1 MLNKKLISK
10 VIGTLLLLEA
20 VFMLLCVLTAAYYHS
35 PDTWPFIF
43 STAITLAVG
52 LGLVR
57 LGYGATTTMNR
68 RDAFIVVSLTWITFS
83 IFGSLPYLFGGFF
96 GSFRLFDFVN
106 QMNIVTNA
114 FFETMSGFTTTGA
127 SMLNDVESQLE
138 SHQAM
143 LVWRSLSQLI
153 GGLGIV
159 FFTIAIIP
167 SMVGNSMKVFSAE
180 ATGPI
185 RSKMHPR
192 LSATAMRIWWVYIG
206 LTVACGICYALAGMD
221 AFSAINYAMTTTAT
235 GGFSIHNDSL
245 AHFNNASIEYIAI
258 IFQFLSG
265 INFSMLFMI
274 VVVRKWNNWKE
285 FKRSER
291 NKWSEF
297 IHNEELRFY
306 LVMVAGCSMLIML
319 ILMFSN
325 GYGLEQAFRKATFQ
339 VVSFMTTTGIICDH
353 VGAWPHV
360 TWMVLCILMFIGACS
375 GSTTGGFKSSRALMI
390 LKVIRNEFVRMMHP
404 RAVLPVKL
412 NGKSMPSAIVHSLLA
427 FFAIYILFCL
437 GTTALMMAVGTDVTN
452 SVIISLSCISNVG
465 LPLNELG
472 PEMTWSSMPLWI
484 KWICTLLM
492 LLGRLEIFNVL
503 ILFTTPFWDEK

>member
-10 VIGTLLLLEA
+10 IIGTLLLLEA
-20 VFMLLCVLTAAYYHS
+20 VFMLLCVVTAIFYQS
-35 PDTWPFIF
+35 IDTFPFILSF
-43 STAITLAVG
+43 AITLVAGFCLLRVG
-52 LGLVR
+52 ND
-57 LGYGATTTMNR
+57 APTTMNR
-68 RDAFIVVSLTWITFS
+68 RDAFIVVTLTWVTFS

-96 GSFRLFDFVN
+96 GSFELFDLSG
-106 QMNIVTNA
+106 QLAITTNA

-127 SMLNDVESQLE
+127 SMLDDVESQLE
-138 SHQAM
+138 SHHAM
-143 LVWRSLSQLI
+143 LAWRSLSQWI

-192 LSATAMRIWWVYIG
+192 LSATAMRIWWVYIV
-206 LTVACGICYALAGMD
+206 LTVACGLCYSIAGMD
-221 AFSAINYAMTTTAT
+221 GFSAINYAMTTTAT

-258 IFQFLSG
+258 VFQFLSG

-274 VVVRKWNNWKE
+274 VTMRKLSSWKE

-291 NKWSEF
+291 SKWRDF
-297 IHNEELRFY
+297 LRNEETRFFITF
-306 LVMVAGCSMLIML
+306 VVVCSLMIML
-319 ILMFSN
+319 ILMTSN
-325 GYGLEQAFRKATFQ
+325 GYGLERAFRKATFQ
-339 VVSFMTTTGIICDH
+339 VVSFMTTTGIICDN
-353 VGAWPHV
+353 VGAWPRV
-360 TWMVLCILMFIGACS
+360 TWMVLCVLMFVGACS

-390 LKVIRNEFVRMMHP
+390 LKVVRNEFVRMMHP

-412 NGKSMPSAIVHSLLA
+412 NGKTMPSAIVHTLLA
-427 FFAIYILFCL
+427 FFAIYIIFCL
-437 GTTALMMAVGTDVTN
+437 GTTALMMAAGIDVTN

-472 PEMTWSSMPLWI
+472 PDLTWNSLPLWI
-484 KWICTLLM
+484 KWVCTLLM

-503 ILFTTPFWDEK
+503 ILFTPPFWDEN